1 MSANTVSSHAR
12 PAIFIE
18 SSKDVQ
24 PRPEQSDRLG
34 ASKKCKKRSLRWGS
48 ASEIDSSNAPLK
60 AQVKLEPCSDAG
72 QGRIKNRT
80 SATAVKA
87 SRMNRRANNGETRRP
102 ALDVYL
108 PLGSLTYVSVPGV
121 RLTNEWVEGSS
132 ASDVLPD
139 EHPLFSD
146 VDILVTVGW
155 VRAFVR
161 RNDKD
166 DYAATTKFYLLPDD
180 AGQTFL
186 HRNARTSR
194 KSMIKLL
201 QHVDRTKEAWDGNVS
216 AFQNPTFYRTETSD
230 RESLFQIFKTLHS
243 PHPETSDILE
253 EPTRNLIEGLLRG
266 SLLVPG
272 LKSKL
277 YPYQQRSAAMMM
289 QKESQPGLL
298 LDPRL
303 EAVQGP
309 TGCQIYLDG
318 VARLVLTTP
327 CEYEEPRGGILAE
340 SMGYGKSLI
349 CLVVILQT
357 KGYMPQIPPECS
369 TIPQGSGSVRTLADM
384 AASTIARS
392 GIHWKP
398 YFQTLSASGEDYER
412 CIRTLER
419 NAGFYYE
426 SANAMTVSRTRS
438 SLAAERAPN
447 RKVFLSSTTL
457 IIVPANLLWQWQREL
472 DTHIEYGSLSV
483 VVVKPDEQNF
493 PEVPELLEYDIVLV
507 SRPRFEKHI
516 MELKR
521 GEYAAPSGGL
531 SIIHNIH
538 FLRLIVDEGHNFVS
552 SNTSAA
558 TDYLK
563 DLRFERKWIV
573 SGTPSGGLIGAD
585 VVLAAGTIED
595 TFAAEDQPVNHMQR
609 RGKKDAALEQE
620 RKDIENLGNIVVN
633 FLGAKPWA
641 NIKSGDDSASWNN
654 YMMPDGKG
662 KRKAA
667 TLRSTLESLVIR
679 HQITDIEKDLV
690 LPPLHSRVV
699 YLEPCFFDKLSMN
712 LFIMVLTANAITS
725 ERVDKDYMFH
735 ESNRSKLDKLFNNLR
750 QSSFYLWTG
759 FSVKDVEECIRISRG
774 YLLKTDTGA
783 SQADRA
789 LLKDVID
796 MGLTFLGSDAW
807 KDFSQR
813 NEMGLYVDNF
823 PATQFQNYKS
833 LDRLHS
839 SRCSHWDG
847 DQPPLRKYDAANGW
861 TDGPLVRA
869 IEGADLVGT
878 ASSKLSYLLNR
889 ITALEQEEKI
899 LVFYEGDHIAFY
911 IAEALDYV
919 NVEYLI
925 YTNKLKQARRDEY
938 IMTFRTSQAV
948 RVLLMDLRQAARG
961 LHVATASRIFFVS
974 PVWQPSVEAQ
984 AIKRAHRIG
993 QTRPVFVETLVLKDT
1008 LEERMMQRKKGMT
1021 SSEQRKATKNPLD
1034 DNTMNGIIKTAR
1046 FIPFAP
1052 EELFGEPNQIARLDN
1067 PLQLYHRDQKLQRC
1081 RVIYEGSVM
1090 PVEDIT
1096 KNGWFPKSH
1105 FLTGRFTLLL
1115 STPSEKRQAPSEPSH
1130 GNGSDEPPKKKRVVM
1145 FADEV

>member
-1 MSANTVSSHAR
+1 MSTNTVPSHTR
-12 PAIFIE
+12 SNTFNK
-18 SSKDVQ
+18 STKDVQ
-24 PRPEQSDRLG
+24 LRPEQSMRLE
-34 ASKKCKKRSLRWGS
+34 ASRKRKKHSVKWGS
-48 ASEIDSSNAPLK
+48 ATEISSSNAPSKLN
-60 AQVKLEPCSDAG
+60 VKLETCSIVG
-72 QGRIKNRT
+72 QGRTKNQTR
-80 SATAVKA
+80 ATAVKEIG
-87 SRMNRRANNGETRRP
+87 MTRGAESGKTGRP

-108 PLGSLTYVSVPGV
+108 PLGSLTYVKSVGIH
-121 RLTNEWVEGSS
+121 LTNEWIEGNS

-139 EHPLFSD
+139 ENTLSPD
-146 VDILVTVGW
+146 VDVLLTIGW

-161 RNDKD
+161 RNSKD

-180 AGQTFL
+180 AGQAFL
-186 HRNARTSR
+186 HRSSRTYR
-194 KSMIKLL
+194 KSMIRLL
-201 QHVDRTKEAWDGNVS
+201 EHVDRTKEAWEGSVS
-216 AFQNPTFYRTETSD
+216 AFQEPTFYGTGNSD
-230 RESLFQIFKTLHS
+230 GESLFQIFKTLRS
-243 PHPETSDILE
+243 PHPEPSNILE
-253 EPTRNLIEGLLRG
+253 EPTRGLIEGLLRG
-266 SLLVPG
+266 LPRVPG

-277 YPYQQRSAAMMM
+277 YPYQQRSAAMMI
-289 QKESQPGLL
+289 QRESQPGPL

-303 EAVQGP
+303 EAVEGP
-309 TGCQIYLDG
+309 TGCQIYLDR
-318 VARLVLTTP
+318 VARHVLTAP

-369 TIPQGSGSVRTLADM
+369 TNHQVPRSVRNLADM
-384 AASTIARS
+384 AASTIGRS
-392 GIHWKP
+392 GIPWKP

-426 SANAMTVSRTRS
+426 SANIMTVLRTRS

-483 VVVKPDEQNF
+483 VVIKPDDENF

-507 SRPRFEKHI
+507 SKPRFEKHI

-521 GEYAAPSGGL
+521 EECAPPSDQL
-531 SIIHNIH
+531 SIIHNVH

-552 SNTSAA
+552 SNTSSA

-573 SGTPSGGLIGAD
+573 SGTPSGGLIGTD

-595 TFAAEDQPVNHMQR
+595 SSAAEGQPVNHMQR
-609 RGKKDAALEQE
+609 RGKKDVALEQE

-641 NIKSGDDSASWNN
+641 NIKSGDDSASWNR
-654 YMMPDGKG
+654 YMMPDAKG

-667 TLRSTLESLVIR
+667 TLRFTLESLVIR

-735 ESNRSKLDKLFNNLR
+735 ESNRSKLDRLFNNLR

-759 FSVKDVEECIRISRG
+759 FSVKDVEECIRISRE

-789 LLKDVID
+789 LLKDVIE
-796 MGLTFLGSDAW
+796 MGLTFLGSEAW

-823 PATQFQNYKS
+823 PATHFQYYKS

-839 SRCSHWDG
+839 SRCSHWDA
-847 DQPPLRKYDAANGW
+847 DQPSLPKYNVANGW
-861 TDGPLVRA
+861 TDGSLVRA

-889 ITALEQEEKI
+889 IIALEQEEKI

-911 IAEALDYV
+911 IAEALDHI

-938 IMTFRTSQAV
+938 IMTFRTSQVV

-1046 FIPFAP
+1046 FIPFGA
-1052 EELFGEPNQIARLDN
+1052 EELFGERNQIARLDT
-1067 PLQLYHRDQKLQRC
+1067 PLQLHHRDQKLQRC
-1081 RVIYEGSVM
+1081 RVLYHGNVM
-1090 PVEDIT
+1090 PVEDII
-1096 KNGWFPKSH
+1096 KNGWFPRSH
-1105 FLTGRFTLLL
+1105 SFTERFTPLL
-1115 STPSEKRQAPSEPSH
+1115 SPLSEKRQASSEPPI
-1130 GNGSDEPPKKKRVVM
+1130 GNGSDQPPKKKRVVM